1 MGEIAFQE
9 PSMKK
14 AVLLF
19 LLILVSISCRGETF
33 FVLVS
38 EIRDGKELGR
48 PSASQEGVIE
58 AMFDLGFV
66 SFDSGPYR
74 PAVNWTTMDFR
85 EPLAIARQ
93 GLAQFILA
101 AEVRSVTERRV
112 PAAPQQAERG
122 SDPQLAIGT
131 SVRYRLFEVSS
142 AAVLAEEEME
152 MDNSAEQTRYL
163 SYYEF
168 LHSVGREIAAR
179 CIERLK
185 TSR

>member
-1 MGEIAFQE
+1 
-9 PSMKK
+9 MKK

-58 AMFDLGFV
+58 AMFDLGFI

-101 AEVRSVTERRV
+101 AEVRSVTERLPPLRGLQRCRPGGRGDGDGQLRRANSIPVLLRV
-112 PAAPQQAERG
+112 PPFGRPRNRRPVHRAAQDQPVSSG
-122 SDPQLAIGT
+122 SSFLFFLLNC
-131 SVRYRLFEVSS
+131 SVR
-142 AAVLAEEEME
+142 
-152 MDNSAEQTRYL
+152 Q
-163 SYYEF
+163 
-168 LHSVGREIAAR
+168 EIQPM
-179 CIERLK
+179 
-185 TSR
+185 